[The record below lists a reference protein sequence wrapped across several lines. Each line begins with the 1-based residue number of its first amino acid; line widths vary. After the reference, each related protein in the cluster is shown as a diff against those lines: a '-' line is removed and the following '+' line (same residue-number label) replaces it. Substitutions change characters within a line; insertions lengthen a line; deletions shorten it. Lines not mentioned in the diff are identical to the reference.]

1 MLRGEY
7 VAVLTFEQMEQWRKI
22 CLRFQIWAARET
34 IKLPVGMGL
43 TFSWK
48 RCKIKAS
55 AWRFTNIVHHYGYFI
70 SSATPS
76 Y

>member
-34 IKLPVGMGL
+34 IKLPLGMGL

-48 RCKIKAS
+48 R
-55 AWRFTNIVHHYGYFI
+55 Y
-70 SSATPS
+70 
-76 Y
+76 